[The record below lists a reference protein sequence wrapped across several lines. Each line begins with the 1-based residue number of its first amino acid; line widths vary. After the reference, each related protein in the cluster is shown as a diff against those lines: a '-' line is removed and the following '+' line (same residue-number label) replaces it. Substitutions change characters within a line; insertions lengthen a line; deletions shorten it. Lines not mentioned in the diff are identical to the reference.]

1 MIVLVVSHG
10 VVLLVVEPQASRVL
24 GSAVVLLGLDE
35 VFALIDDNLVG
46 LGGVGLVLK
55 FELVGGEGLDGEVG
69 GQDGSIFGH
78 DVGSLCDSSGGDVVK
93 VGFVC
98 LSH

>member
-1 MIVLVVSHG
+1 MIVFVVSHW
-10 VVLLVVEPQASRVL
+10 VVLLVVQPQASRVL
-24 GSAVVLLGLDE
+24 GSSVVIHGLNE
-35 VFALIDDNLVG
+35 IHALIDNNLVG
-46 LGGVGLVLK
+46 LGGVFLILQLK
-55 FELVGGEGLDGEVG
+55 CVGREGLDGKVC

-93 VGFVC
+93 IRFVC